1 MKSILFLLEDYNY
14 FYTNESTKLLKANN
28 SVTFE
33 SMINNII
40 QKKHYQAD
48 SLALAFSKIG
58 YDTDIIIPEANPLQL
73 KWVKENNTLLYYKW
87 LIEKPIRSFKSRFLK
102 QYRYSYNSIQFKV
115 LLAQVKKSNPDI
127 IYFYSN
133 IFITEKQIIELKKY
147 SKKIVLQWSCPV
159 WNNELKFPYHKFDLI
174 ITAAIQLKEYFGEK
188 KINTAYIQQAFDDSI
203 VSQFKQKTDSYKG
216 DVIFIGSFTLGHHHR
231 FEVLEYLLQQG
242 VNLTI
247 HGTGKENLPKNSL
260 VYKNIK
266 EPLHGIDM
274 YNEYRNYKM
283 AIHIKGTGDVNDT
296 IDWNKYAGAKRLFE
310 ITGSGTLLLTSNQD
324 NVKDL
329 FEIDKEVIVFN
340 DAEDLLLKIN
350 NIVNDDDK
358 IKKMALAGMERTLKN
373 HSFLSRAKELEP
385 FLFDK

>member
-1 MKSILFLLEDYNY
+1 MPNILFLLEDYNY
-14 FYTNESTKLLKANN
+14 FYTNGSQKLNTKSYEETLETLI
-28 SVTFE
+28 S
-33 SMINNII
+33 
-40 QKKHYQAD
+40 KKHYQSD
-48 SLALAFSKIG
+48 SMAKAFDKLG
-58 YDTDIIIPEANPLQL
+58 YNYNIVIPECNPIQL
-73 KWVKENNTLLYYKW
+73 KWAKENNKLIYFKW
-87 LIEKPIRSFKSRFLK
+87 LIEKPIRSFKSRILK
-102 QYRYSYNSIQFKV
+102 QYRNSFNSIQFSV
-115 LLAQVKKSNPDI
+115 LLHQVKLYKPEI
-127 IYFYSN
+127 IYVYSN
-133 IFITEKQIIELKKY
+133 IFITEKQIIELKKHTN
-147 SKKIVLQWSCPV
+147 KIVLQWSCPV
-159 WNNELKFPYHKFDLI
+159 WNESIRFPYHKFDLI
-174 ITAAIQLKEYFGEK
+174 ITAALQLKEYFENK

-203 VSQFKQKTDSYKG
+203 VSQFKQKTDSFKG

-247 HGTGKENLPKNSL
+247 HGTGKESLRTNSL
-260 VYKNIK
+260 VYKYMK
-266 EPLHGIDM
+266 EPLHGLDM

-283 AIHIKGTGDVNDT
+283 AIHINTTGHEDDG

>member
-1 MKSILFLLEDYNY
+1 MPNILFLLEDYNY
-14 FYTNESTKLLKANN
+14 FYTNGSQKLNAKSYKETLETLI
-28 SVTFE
+28 S
-33 SMINNII
+33 
-40 QKKHYQAD
+40 KKHYQSD
-48 SLALAFSKIG
+48 SMAKAFDKLG
-58 YDTDIIIPEANPLQL
+58 YNYNIVIPECNPLQL
-73 KWVKENNTLLYYKW
+73 KWAKEHSKLIYFKW
-87 LIEKPIRSFKSRFLK
+87 LIEKPIRSFKSRILK
-102 QYRYSYNSIQFKV
+102 QYRSSFNSIQFAV
-115 LLAQVKKSNPDI
+115 LLHQVKLYKPEI
-127 IYFYSN
+127 IYVYSN
-133 IFITEKQIIELKKY
+133 IFITEKQIIELKKHTN
-147 SKKIVLQWSCPV
+147 KIVLQWSCPV
-159 WNNELKFPYHKFDLI
+159 WNESIRFPYHKFDLI
-174 ITAAIQLKEYFGEK
+174 ITAALQLKEYFENK

-203 VSQFKQKTDSYKG
+203 VSKFKQKTDSYKG
-216 DVIFIGSFTLGHHHR
+216 DVLFIGSFTLGHHHR

-247 HGTGKENLPKNSL
+247 HGTGKESLPTNSL
-260 VYKNIK
+260 VYKYMK
-266 EPLHGIDM
+266 EPLHGLDM

-283 AIHIKGTGDVNDT
+283 AIHIHTTGHENDG
-296 IDWNKYAGAKRLFE
+296 INWNKYAGAKRLFE

-385 FLFDK
+385 ILFNK